1 MHNVLANLPIYI
13 YFQPHLVKDSIQM
26 KFKESGAIAFWEF
39 SEGHVDTRNGHGA
52 ILGGKRWGAMVV
64 LKSLESAST
73 AIVAALKDS
82 ALYNSSEGNT
92 MHIALLSA
100 ENESNMSGI
109 RFAHVQY

>member
-1 MHNVLANLPIYI
+1 V
-13 YFQPHLVKDSIQM
+13 
-26 KFKESGAIAFWEF
+26 
-39 SEGHVDTRNGHGA
+39 HVDTRNGHGA

>member
-1 MHNVLANLPIYI
+1 
-13 YFQPHLVKDSIQM
+13 M

-64 LKSLESAST
+64 LKSLESALT

-82 ALYNSSEGNT
+82 AQYNSSEGNT